1 MAQITVSDVQQSGE
15 AGACLP
21 RKPFVA
27 PAVEDLGRLQSLTQ
41 LQFYFPP

>member
-1 MAQITVSDVQQSGE
+1 MAEITVTDVQQSGE
-15 AGACLP
+15 AGAYLP

-41 LQFYFPP
+41 LQFYIPP